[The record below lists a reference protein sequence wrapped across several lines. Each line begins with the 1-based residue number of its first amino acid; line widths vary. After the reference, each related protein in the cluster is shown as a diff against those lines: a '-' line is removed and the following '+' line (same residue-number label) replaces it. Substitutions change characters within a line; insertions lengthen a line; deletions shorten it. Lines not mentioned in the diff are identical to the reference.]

1 MLKYFKKNVN
11 FVSNNIRYNKYQDI
25 YCLSKRNK
33 MNLKSSRWHNSIQNA
48 VLILRGTST
57 DVVCFVLSHCHI
69 IYQTICSILHT
80 IYSVYSQLYPVFPE
94 IWLVLFNAKCSRA
107 VPLNHKFLFI
117 THEFFSNILLLLF
130 FVWRPRYKRE
140 SISEKGDSE
149 NGRVPEG

>member
-1 MLKYFKKNVN
+1 MFPIT
-11 FVSNNIRYNKYQDI
+11 FVIINIKTFIVYQKETRWIWNRHGDTTV
-25 YCLSKRNK
+25 YK
-33 MNLKSSRWHNSIQNA
+33 MQSI
-48 VLILRGTST
+48 ILRGTST

-117 THEFFSNILLLLF
+117 THEFFFLIFCCCYFLCGAHVISANRF
-130 FVWRPRYKRE
+130 PRKETARMGEYQR
-140 SISEKGDSE
+140 G
-149 NGRVPEG
+149 NGATALW